1 MCNISS
7 YRLNEDLMV
16 KVSDFGLAKKLDQ
29 IDYVTHEQSKE
40 LPIRWM
46 SMEATEKR
54 IFTIKSDVVF
64 LPLFLFVHA
73 HDCLI
78 ARI

>member
-29 IDYVTHEQSKE
+29 SDYVTHDQYKQ

-46 SMEATEKR
+46 SMEAMEKR

-64 LPLFLFVHA
+64 LSLFQCVHF
-73 HDCLI
+73 HYC
-78 ARI
+78 